1 MHLRLSKDTGS
12 FYPATRYRW
21 GGNLSRSSGKIV
33 QTLFNHLFEN
43 FRSSR
48 SIYHCIEFN
57 RSIGRDDPRLPS
69 QNQYSQPNLPFRIY
83 ETKPTKPNPRN
94 KTYQTKP
101 TLEVAWH
108 EGKCWQHCRLTIWNN
123 LLSWQTVPEDKFQK
137 TWLILERGALSR
149 EVCDLKEDA
158 EQFDYVKAGNVLV
171 CRSFSNAFQQ
181 WQ

>member
-1 MHLRLSKDTGS
+1 MDT
-12 FYPATRYRW
+12 
-21 GGNLSRSSGKIV
+21 
-33 QTLFNHLFEN
+33 
-43 FRSSR
+43 
-48 SIYHCIEFN
+48 
-57 RSIGRDDPRLPS
+57 IGRFCPIFL
-69 QNQYSQPNLPFRIY
+69 QNVSFIY
-83 ETKPTKPNPRN
+83 VTKPQNLFGVVWRRFTPLKQPR
-94 KTYQTKP
+94 KL
-101 TLEVAWH
+101 TLGVLQNLLSNSVNSASLFYCLLDLAWASWL
-108 EGKCWQHCRLTIWNN
+108 EQRTFKIYWVTQYILKMSPFDLRQHWRLTIWNN